1 MTRRGKVI
9 PFPKS
14 PPAPEPPSGL
24 VEVRRCRDQ
33 AEALVVQALLDGDG
47 IPTVMRGQLVQSV
60 HPFSVGDA
68 GEVTLLVAA
77 MDADRARLT
86 SRKSEFPSSDPRP
99 STAEAI
105 QLITTSGRWPR

>member
-9 PFPKS
+9 PFPKA
-14 PPAPEPPSGL
+14 PPASEPPSGL

-77 MDADRARLT
+77 MDADRARGLLNRVYGAAHGGT
-86 SRKSEFPSSDPRP
+86 
-99 STAEAI
+99 TAHGLRGP
-105 QLITTSGRWPR
+105 QN

>member
-9 PFPKS
+9 PFPRTR
-14 PPAPEPPSGL
+14 PPEPPPSGL

-60 HPFSVGDA
+60 HPFSVGNA

-77 MDADRARLT
+77 IDAERARRRLA
-86 SRKSEFPSSDPRP
+86 
-99 STAEAI
+99 ST
-105 QLITTSGRWPR
+105 R

>member
-9 PFPKS
+9 QFPKRQQ
-14 PPAPEPPSGL
+14 PAVEPAAADL

-33 AEALVVQALLDGDG
+33 GEALVVRALLDGHG
-47 IPTVMRGQLVQSV
+47 IPAVMRGQLVQSV

-77 MDADRARLT
+77 VDADRALSLLAQT
-86 SRKSEFPSSDPRP
+86 
-99 STAEAI
+99 
-105 QLITTSGRWPR
+105 

>member
-9 PFPKS
+9 PFPRTR
-14 PPAPEPPSGL
+14 PPEQPSSGL

-60 HPFSVGDA
+60 HPFSVGNA

-77 MDADRARLT
+77 IDAERARRLLA
-86 SRKSEFPSSDPRP
+86 RV
-99 STAEAI
+99 
-105 QLITTSGRWPR
+105 

>member
-14 PPAPEPPSGL
+14 PPAPEPEPQPGL

-33 AEALVVQALLDGDG
+33 GEALVVQALLDGDG
-47 IPTVMRGQLVQSV
+47 IPTIMRGQLVHSV

-68 GEVTLLVAA
+68 GEVTLFVAA
-77 MDADRARLT
+77 IDAERARRLLA
-86 SRKSEFPSSDPRP
+86 RV
-99 STAEAI
+99 
-105 QLITTSGRWPR
+105 